1 MVNNNLYMTYNEAL
15 EIIGACL
22 GGSTNRKDFKE
33 ALRIAHKSIRAEL
46 GRMRRFDTDLES
58 AETDYVRDFAYEQE
72 LDGENADE
80 FFGKV
85 KADGFDMMDAF
96 HDGAEWFREKKKC
109 GIKFDDYRHIKEILS
124 NVLGSRMLS
133 GMIEEVLDALDEQ
146 VKEVGMLKD

>member
-1 MVNNNLYMTYNEAL
+1 MTYDKAL

-22 GGSTNRKDFKE
+22 GGSTNRKNFKE
-33 ALRIAHKSIRAEL
+33 ALRIAHKAIRAEL

-58 AETDYVRDFAYEQE
+58 AESDYVRDFAYEQG

-85 KADGFDMMDAF
+85 KADGFDMMEAY
-96 HDGAEWFREKKKC
+96 HDGAEWYRENKKC
-109 GIKFDDYRHIKEILS
+109 GIKLDDYRHIKEILS
-124 NVLGSRMLS
+124 NVLGSRMSS
-133 GMIEEVLDALDEQ
+133 GEIEKVLDALDEQ

>member
-1 MVNNNLYMTYNEAL
+1 MTYNEAL
-15 EIIGACL
+15 EIIGAYL

-33 ALRIAHKSIRAEL
+33 ALRIAHKAIRAEL
-46 GRMRRFDTDLES
+46 GRMIRFDTELEC
-58 AETDYVRDFAYEQE
+58 AESDYVRDFAYEQE

-85 KADGFDMMDAF
+85 KADGFDMMEAY
-96 HDGAEWFREKKKC
+96 HDGAEWYREKKKC

>member
-1 MVNNNLYMTYNEAL
+1 MTYNEAL

-33 ALRIAHKSIRAEL
+33 ALCIAHKSIRAEL

>member
-1 MVNNNLYMTYNEAL
+1 MIMTYNEAL
-15 EIIGACL
+15 GIIGACL
-22 GGSTNRKDFKE
+22 GGRTNRKDFKE
-33 ALRIAHKSIRAEL
+33 ALRIAHKAIRAEL
-46 GRMRRFDTDLES
+46 GRMRRFDTELES

-85 KADGFDMMDAF
+85 KADGFDMMEAF
-96 HDGAEWFREKKKC
+96 HDGAEWYRENKKC
-109 GIKFDDYRHIKEILS
+109 GIKFDDFRHIKEILS

-133 GMIEEVLDALDEQ
+133 GEIEEVLDALDEQ